1 MLNLFESRGTR
12 YRLSDSMYL
21 FEVFKVKHVKY
32 FAMKSDLNQYELK
45 NDKPMRTSA
54 NPDKYT

>member
-1 MLNLFESRGTR
+1 MLNFFESKGIR
-12 YRLSDSMYL
+12 YRLSDSIYL
-21 FEVFKVKHVKY
+21 FEVQHVKY
-32 FAMKSDLNQYELK
+32 FAMKSDLNQYEPK